1 MTEAPIHILLTK
13 PFPESWIA
21 DLRAVAPYLEV
32 TSCVTDCADDVPDE
46 LWRRTEVLYTW
57 SAFPRP
63 EQAPNLK
70 WVQLDTSGA
79 DMALASPLA
88 GSSIR
93 ITTIKGVAPSN
104 MAEHAFMMMLAL
116 GHRLPLMLL
125 LQRAR
130 NWPDLEFRW
139 EHFTPFE
146 LRRATVAV
154 VGYGTIGREVG
165 RLAHS
170 FGMRVIA
177 VTSPRRRVY
186 PEPLTYQI
194 PDLIGLPGCEPDDIY
209 TSDEL
214 DEVLSQC
221 DFVVLLLP
229 YTAATHHLLA
239 EREFRLMKKSAYLI
253 NIARGGVVDE
263 AALIEA
269 LQAKQIAGAALDV
282 FAEEPLPPDSPLWDM
297 ENVIISPHVAG
308 FTARYYESILDLFS
322 QNIRRYLSNEPL
334 LNQVQP

>member
-1 MTEAPIHILLTK
+1 MTEASIHILLTK
-13 PFPESWIA
+13 PFPASWIA

-32 TSCVTDCADDVPDE
+32 TSHVTDCADDVPDE
-46 LWRRTEVLYTW
+46 LWQRAEVLYTL

-63 EQAPNLK
+63 KQAPNLK

-116 GHRLPLMLL
+116 GHGLLLMLS

-139 EHFTPFE
+139 ERFTPIE

-154 VGYGTIGREVG
+154 IGYGSIGREVG

-177 VTSPRRRVY
+177 VTSRRRQVDLQ
-186 PEPLTYQI
+186 PLTYQI
-194 PDLIGLPGCEPDDIY
+194 PDLIGLPGCEPDEIF
-209 TSDEL
+209 TSDQL
-214 DEVLSQC
+214 DAVLPRC

-229 YTAATHHLLA
+229 YSPTTHHLFA
-239 EREFRLMKKSAYLI
+239 AREFRLMKKSACLI

-263 AALIEA
+263 AALIKA

-282 FAEEPLPPDSPLWDM
+282 FAEEPLPPDSQLWDM
-297 ENVIISPHVAG
+297 DNVIISPHVAG
-308 FTARYYESILDLFS
+308 LTSRYYESILDLFS
-322 QNIRRYLSNEPL
+322 QNIRRYLSSEPL
-334 LNQVQP
+334 LNQVHP